1 MATGLTN
8 TTNSGSDDVSN
19 SLQTYFDKKLLEQ
32 TLKNIVLDQF
42 AYKAPLPSKI
52 GSKDVKFFRYPE
64 SDTTDVQTLTE
75 GTAPA
80 SSTYKRLELETK
92 SVTLSQYGQIV
103 GITDLLSAVE
113 LFNHM
118 EQATVQ
124 NGQDAALKVDEILR
138 NKLGSNVT
146 GKQERF
152 AGAATSYTTVTG
164 TDDAMT
170 ALDILDASTN
180 LRVNNARTS
189 NGYFTAVMAPEVARD
204 LMNDDDWLEASK
216 YGDVDQLYRGEA
228 GRYMGVRIVTTTNPF
243 RTAGGSGTNAQHTYS
258 GSGTVYSTFV
268 VGDQAYGGVDLA
280 TMSAYSPKMMIS
292 QGPDKS
298 DPLAQLTTVGFKF
311 YYGCEVLQ
319 PSHLVEI
326 YSKTNYS

>member
-8 TTNSGSDDVSN
+8 TTNNGADDVKN

-42 AYKAPLPSKI
+42 AYKAPLPAKI

-64 SDTTDVQTLTE
+64 SDTTDIDALTE

-80 SSTYKRLELETK
+80 AADYKRLELE
-92 SVTLSQYGQIV
+92 SVSCTLTQYGQVV

-118 EQATVQ
+118 EQATIQ

-138 NKLGSNVT
+138 NKLGSDVT
-146 GKQERF
+146 GKQKRF
-152 AGAATSYTTVTG
+152 AGAAAGGAYGDVGG

-228 GRYMGVRIVTTTNPF
+228 GRYMGVRVVTTTNPF
-243 RTAGGSGTNAQHTYS
+243 RSNAQYTYNAA
-258 GSGTVYSTFV
+258 GTKFSTFV
-268 VGDQAYGGVDLA
+268 VGDQAYGGVNLS
-280 TMSAYSPKMMIS
+280 TMSAYSPKMIIS
-292 QGPDKS
+292 QGADKS

-319 PSHLVEI
+319 ASHLVEI
-326 YSKTNYS
+326 YSVTNYS

>member
-8 TTNSGSDDVSN
+8 TTNSGSNDVSN

-52 GSKDVKFFRYPE
+52 GSKDVKFFRYPT
-64 SDTTDVQTLTE
+64 SDTTDVQSLTE

-80 SSTYKRLELETK
+80 SSTYKRLELET
-92 SVTLSQYGQIV
+92 VTTTLSQYGQIV

-138 NKLGSNVT
+138 DKLGSNVT
-146 GKQERF
+146 DKQKRF
-152 AGAATSYTTVTG
+152 AGAATSYATVGG
-164 TDDAMT
+164 TDDALT

-189 NGYFTAVMAPEVARD
+189 NGYFTAIMAPEVARD

-228 GRYMGVRIVTTTNPF
+228 GRYMGVRIVTTTNPY
-243 RTAGGSGTNAQHTYS
+243 RQNTQHTYAAA
-258 GSGTVYSTFV
+258 GTKYSTFV
-268 VGDQAYGGVDLA
+268 VGDQAYGGVDLS
-280 TMSAYSPKMMIS
+280 TMSAYAPKMMIS

-311 YYGCEVLQ
+311 YYGSAVLNAN
-319 PSHLVEI
+319 HAVNI
-326 YSKTNYS
+326 YSVTNYS

>member
-1 MATGLTN
+1 MAITKVGT
-8 TTNSGSDDVSN
+8 SGISD

-42 AYKAPLPSKI
+42 AYKSPLPSKI

-64 SDTTDVQTLTE
+64 SATGDVESLTE
-75 GTAPA
+75 GEAMAT
-80 SSTYKRLELETK
+80 SKYKQLSLETV
-92 SVTLSQYGQIV
+92 SVSLSQYGQIV
-103 GITDLLSAVE
+103 GISDLLSAVE

-146 GKQERF
+146 GKQKRF
-152 AGAATSYTTVTG
+152 AGAATDWASVGG

-180 LRVNNARTS
+180 LRSKNARTS
-189 NGYFTAVMAPEVARD
+189 NGYFTAIMAPEVARD

-216 YGDVDQLYRGEA
+216 YGDPDQLFRGEV
-228 GRYMGVRIVTTTNPF
+228 GRYAGTRVVTTTNPF
-243 RTAGGSGTNAQHTYS
+243 ISKQATGQYTYDAT
-258 GSGTVYSTFV
+258 GAKYSTFV
-268 VGDQAYGGVDLA
+268 VGDQAYGGVNLA
-280 TMSAYSPKMMIS
+280 TMSAYAPKMMIS

-319 PSHLVEI
+319 ASHLVEI
-326 YSKTNYS
+326 YSTTNYTAAT